1 MKTSLFLIAAA
12 SAQIVTGQY
21 DAFGAPTRG
30 GLRSGRGLEGHVSTK
45 AEKMSMPKSESMK
58 STKSAKSESAKAEK
72 V

>member
-12 SAQIVTGQY
+12 SVQIVTGQY
-21 DAFGAPTRG
+21 DNMGAPARG

-45 AEKMSMPKSESMK
+45 AEKMSMPTSAKSAK
-58 STKSAKSESAKAEK
+58 AKSAKSESAKAEK